1 MHIAYC
7 DVRLVLFYGFLLNGG
22 FVVYGQYSHAIHH
35 ADPSGTSV
43 LVGSL
48 ATEMVS
54 SFVLVF
60 FIYEIVFI

>member
-22 FVVYGQYSHAIHH
+22 FVAYGYSFAIHN
-35 ADPSGTSV
+35 ADPWGTSA

-48 ATEMVS
+48 AIEMVS